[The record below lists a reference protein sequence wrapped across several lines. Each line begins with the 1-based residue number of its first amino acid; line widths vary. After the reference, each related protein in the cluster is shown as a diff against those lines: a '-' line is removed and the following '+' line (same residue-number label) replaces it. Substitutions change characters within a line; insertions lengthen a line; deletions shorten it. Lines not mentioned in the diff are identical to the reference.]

1 MDKATVNKLILLERE
16 VESAIE
22 DDLRFKILDGKE
34 YEFRIYNGDFGI
46 SIKKTQDSDKEE
58 KELCDKI
65 ESIIGEY
72 VHKKATRLQ
81 NQFANIKIVDLNGL
95 K

>member
-1 MDKATVNKLILLERE
+1 MDKTTIDRLLQLERK
-16 VESAIE
+16 VEGATE
-22 DDLRFKILDGKE
+22 DYLRFKILDGKE

-58 KELCDKI
+58 KELYDKI
-65 ESIIGEY
+65 KSIIGKY
-72 VHKKATRLQ
+72 VHEKAIRLQ
-81 NQFANIKIVDLNGL
+81 NQFANIKIIDINDL

>member
-1 MDKATVNKLILLERE
+1 MNKATINKLILLERE
-16 VESAIE
+16 VEGAIE

-58 KELCDKI
+58 KEVYDKI
-65 ESIIGEY
+65 ESIIGKYIHE
-72 VHKKATRLQ
+72 KATRLQ
-81 NQFANIKIVDLNGL
+81 NQFASIKIIDINDL

>member
-1 MDKATVNKLILLERE
+1 MDKTTVDRLLHLERE
-16 VESAIE
+16 VEGAIE

-34 YEFRIYNGDFGI
+34 SEFRIYNGDFGI

-58 KELCDKI
+58 KELYDKI
-65 ESIIGEY
+65 KSIIGEY
-72 VHKKATRLQ
+72 VHEKATRLQ